1 MTVIKSTAEVES
13 MRRAGRIVARVLE
26 RLKNEIRPG
35 IRTKLLD
42 SIAEEEL
49 KKNGARASF
58 KGYHGYPASLCVS
71 INEEIV
77 HGIPGE
83 RKLEEGDIVSLD
95 FGAFV
100 EGFHGDSAI
109 TVGVGKISTVAQQLL
124 STAEAALMI
133 GIEAARCSAR
143 LGDLSAAIQGHVEGS
158 GFTVVREYCGHGIG
172 RALHEDP
179 QVPNFGIAG
188 NGPLL
193 IEGMTLAIEPM
204 VTSGDWRTQV
214 DGVNSWTVRTA
225 DGSLAAHFEH
235 TIAIGYNGTEILTV
249 I

>member
-26 RLKNEIRPG
+26 RLKNEIKPG

-49 KKNGARASF
+49 KKNRARASF

-133 GIEAARCSAR
+133 GIEAARWSAR
-143 LGDLSAAIQGHVEGS
+143 
-158 GFTVVREYCGHGIG
+158 CC
-172 RALHEDP
+172 
-179 QVPNFGIAG
+179 
-188 NGPLL
+188 PL
-193 IEGMTLAIEPM
+193 
-204 VTSGDWRTQV
+204 R
-214 DGVNSWTVRTA
+214 R
-225 DGSLAAHFEH
+225 
-235 TIAIGYNGTEILTV
+235 
-249 I
+249 